1 MEPVIV
7 FWLMIAA
14 IAVSAI
20 YFRHATAARRSQ
32 VIQAMVE
39 KGVPLPPDL
48 FQEPRRRPV
57 GSRTFIAAGILLLGT
72 AAGCLVFF
80 WAMTS
85 SQFGPP
91 GNEEIPKFLIFTSAF
106 PFFIGVAC
114 LLVGRYF
121 KSNE

>member
-1 MEPVIV
+1 MEPIIV

-20 YFRHATAARRSQ
+20 YFRYATAAKRSQ

-39 KGVPLPPDL
+39 KGAPVPPDL
-48 FQEPRRRPV
+48 FQEPRRRPI

-80 WAMTS
+80 LALS
-85 SQFGPP
+85 SNQFGENAPH
-91 GNEEIPKFLIFTSAF
+91 FLPFITAF
-106 PFFIGVAC
+106 PFFIGIAC

-121 KSNE
+121 KSDE

>member
-1 MEPVIV
+1 MEPIIV

-20 YFRHATAARRSQ
+20 YFRYATAAKRSQ

-39 KGVPLPPDL
+39 KGAPLPPDL
-48 FQEPRRRPV
+48 FQEPRRRPI

-80 WAMTS
+80 LALTS
-85 SQFGPP
+85 NMFGDHEGAPA
-91 GNEEIPKFLIFTSAF
+91 FLPFISAF
-106 PFFIGVAC
+106 PFCIGVAC

-121 KSNE
+121 KSDE

>member
-1 MEPVIV
+1 MDDPVIV
-7 FWLMIAA
+7 FWLVIAA

-39 KGVPLPPDL
+39 KGAPVPPDL
-48 FQEPRRRPV
+48 FQEPRRRPI
-57 GSRTFIAAGILLLGT
+57 GSRTFIAAGILLLGC

-80 WAMTS
+80 WALTS
-85 SQFGPP
+85 SLFGDHDRPP
-91 GNEEIPKFLIFTSAF
+91 AFLPFISAF

-114 LLVGRYF
+114 LLVGRYL